1 MGQQPSSS
9 GRHRDGRPR
18 ERRSSRDKRR
28 EKQQA
33 QAQATALQSVAV
45 GPSVAVPGAFGSVAL
60 PGARNVAVGPSI
72 AVPGSIG
79 IPGGQQLNFAV
90 MPGVA
95 LGSSVAQIVQAPD
108 FQASGMGFG
117 SSAMGYGSSQ
127 ASAPSADLL
136 VPGVDFSP
144 EALAATLPPLLPG
157 LAARSNLPGLNTTVA
172 AFPAGYTAPPTAAQ
186 LGMPG
191 VSFAMPGSFAA
202 APLTTTQNL
211 QAVLQP
217 SQTMPALQMQF
228 AADPLMLT
236 MVPTA
241 NYVTPTAN
249 MVGQQPFATAT
260 PAPPVAGT
268 PIPGTGLGSLKGVP
282 LPTPGTQGALPSPMP
297 PIQGMPVAPT
307 MQAAYAP
314 PVVGIPSARPS
325 FVPPAP
331 TSGVLSYPSVLSP
344 GGLSPGGPGSLSVP
358 SYAGSLS
365 LDPGWRQ
372 APSSVSLGQD
382 TLVQERHISREELMA
397 AGNLMTNNPSNSSS
411 MLGASRPG
419 SLNTPKR
426 MFEERGSYGLEPIR
440 ASDAEL
446 RGYGRAGYVEELQRG
461 PISGY
466 ATPSLSASAVP
477 GSPGGDLSRS
487 SGYPPSHPLA
497 PRWVPPS

>member
-282 LPTPGTQGALPSPMP
+282 HTGHAGRTAKPNATDSRDASRTNDASGLCPAGGGNSISTPQLRA
-297 PIQGMPVAPT
+297 
-307 MQAAYAP
+307 
-314 PVVGIPSARPS
+314 PSAHIWSPQLSER
-325 FVPPAP
+325 FVARRSVARWSRL
-331 TSGVLSYPSVLSP
+331 TFSSELRWKFVLGSGLEAGTFKCFPWP
-344 GGLSPGGPGSLSVP
+344 G
-358 SYAGSLS
+358 
-365 LDPGWRQ
+365 
-372 APSSVSLGQD
+372 
-382 TLVQERHISREELMA
+382 H
-397 AGNLMTNNPSNSSS
+397 SSS
-411 MLGASRPG
+411 RAPHQSRRVDG
-419 SLNTPKR
+419 CR
-426 MFEERGSYGLEPIR
+426 
-440 ASDAEL
+440 
-446 RGYGRAGYVEELQRG
+446 
-461 PISGY
+461 
-466 ATPSLSASAVP
+466 
-477 GSPGGDLSRS
+477 
-487 SGYPPSHPLA
+487 
-497 PRWVPPS
+497 